1 MSVHPKVRLSQI
13 NKYDLPYRLSQQFHD
28 CGEYIP
34 FPVTAYKNG
43 PPLCARCK
51 KVVPWFF
58 YKCVICDQ
66 YFIQDFRH
74 PKFCAFYP
82 TCWQHTLELPW
93 EFCGEHR
100 PHVLGGTRLNMI
112 VEPIGLNPRKFSDE
126 ELANVFEGID

>member
-1 MSVHPKVRLSQI
+1 MSQHPKIRRIEVQ
-13 NKYDLPYRLSQQFHD
+13 KYDLPYRLAQKFHD
-28 CGEYIP
+28 CGEYKA

-43 PPLCARCK
+43 PPVCARCL

-58 YKCVICDQ
+58 YKCVVCDQ

-93 EFCGEHR
+93 EYCVDHR
-100 PHVLGGTRLNMI
+100 NYLGYDPQLL
-112 VEPIGLNPRKFSDE
+112 VEPIGLNPRSFSDE